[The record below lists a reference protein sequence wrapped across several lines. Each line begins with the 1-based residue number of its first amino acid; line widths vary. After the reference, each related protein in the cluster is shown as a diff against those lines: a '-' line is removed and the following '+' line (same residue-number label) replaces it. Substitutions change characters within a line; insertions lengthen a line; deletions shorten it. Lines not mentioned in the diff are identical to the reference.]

1 MNEHLTDMIE
11 EAIDAVH
18 DVDVTHKDY
27 AQSIAKA
34 ITARLHECVKP
45 LKWVRVF
52 DRNGRIDMQAE
63 TSFGYYV
70 ISEDANYGDAKC
82 YLWVAGNAGD
92 YDRKFPDMATA
103 QAAAQVM
110 YAAQVI
116 EGLDL

>member
-1 MNEHLTDMIE
+1 MTLTEWASQAADP
-11 EAIDAVH
+11 
-18 DVDVTHKDY
+18 
-27 AQSIAKA
+27 
-34 ITARLHECVKP
+34 ARLHECVKP

-52 DRNGRIDMQAE
+52 DRDGRIDMQAE

-70 ISEDANYGDAKC
+70 LSEDAVLNDKC

-103 QAAAQVM
+103 QAAAQEL

>member
-1 MNEHLTDMIE
+1 MKLSELIDE
-11 EAIDAVH
+11 EMYHAPRIPPE
-18 DVDVTHKDY
+18 DV
-27 AQSIAKA
+27 AA

-45 LKWVRVF
+45 LEWVRVF

-70 ISEDANYGDAKC
+70 ISKDADYGDDKC